1 MKGQLTDQVS
11 DMQAVYEELY
21 YMYRHRDGQDFQA
34 CYCKMLLRKSLQ
46 GAPKQGG

>member
-21 YMYRHRDGQDFQA
+21 YMYRHRDGQDFRLVIVK
-34 CYCKMLLRKSLQ
+34 CY
-46 GAPKQGG
+46 